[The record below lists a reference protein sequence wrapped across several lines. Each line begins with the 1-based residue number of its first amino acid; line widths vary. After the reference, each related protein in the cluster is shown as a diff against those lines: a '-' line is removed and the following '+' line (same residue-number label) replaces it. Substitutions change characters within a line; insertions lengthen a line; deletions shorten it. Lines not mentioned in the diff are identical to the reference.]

1 MEPNTATGKVVRGFS
16 YISLLM
22 FIAVLGAGLAAT
34 AVSWQTARQREK
46 EAELLF
52 VGAAFREAIALY
64 YNRSPGQNRE
74 FPKQLR
80 DLIKD
85 PRYPDVRR
93 YLRRIY
99 RDPMTGDARWGTIA
113 APDGGIMGVYS
124 LSPGKPIK
132 RAGFGG
138 PDGLDAGATYSEW
151 KFVYMPPASPA
162 PTADT
167 VPNPPPGSPM
177 LPPSLQMSVVTQSPS
192 N

>member
-1 MEPNTATGKVVRGFS
+1 VRGFS

-22 FIAVLGAGLAAT
+22 FIAALGAGLAAT
-34 AVSWQTARQREK
+34 AVSWQTARQREQ

-52 VGAAFREAIALY
+52 VGGAFREAIALY
-64 YNRSPGQNRE
+64 YNRSPGENRE

-85 PRYPDVRR
+85 PRSPDVRR

-99 RDPMTGDARWGTIA
+99 RDPMTGDAKWGTISA
-113 APDGGIMGVYS
+113 RDGGIMGVYS

-132 RAGFGG
+132 RNGFGG
-138 PDGLDAGATYSEW
+138 AHDFNAAGTYSEW
-151 KFVYMPPASPA
+151 KFVYMPPDSPT

-167 VPNPPPGSPM
+167 LANPPPAGPM
-177 LPPSLQMSVVTQSPS
+177 LPPLPQMSVLTQSPS